1 MMKQTSIN
9 NSDSELATQNE
20 LNDSNHQI
28 RIVVSEPLDAPEQQS
43 GNATGSPK
51 AQLTRESLEQS
62 ASRSGGGLKNYE
74 TGGNDLQSANPSS
87 IDERAEYNVE
97 SQEAGKFTLQEE
109 AGSLRKDSEALSST
123 IEAQGQQ

>member
-74 TGGNDLQSANPSS
+74 TGGNDPNPSS
-87 IDERAEYNVE
+87 IDERAEYNIE